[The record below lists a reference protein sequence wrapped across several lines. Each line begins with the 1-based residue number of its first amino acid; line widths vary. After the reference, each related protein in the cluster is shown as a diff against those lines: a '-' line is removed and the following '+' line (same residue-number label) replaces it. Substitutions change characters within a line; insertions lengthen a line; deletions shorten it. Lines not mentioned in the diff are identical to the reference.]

1 MLTGHLVHCLLD
13 SQGKVHLLWAGLSKL
28 VMHRKYMYNILAL
41 SILYHRGDRERAKKI
56 KGAGG
61 EEIILFSGAAEME
74 NCEAGINKG

>member
-1 MLTGHLVHCLLD
+1 
-13 SQGKVHLLWAGLSKL
+13 
-28 VMHRKYMYNILAL
+28 MYNILAL